1 MRWSAPVILM
11 IMNWVV
17 IGMTVS
23 LIDQFTI
30 TICQGEDMALALA
43 NRSALYARYKIY
55 VVGISYNQCFISIIY
70 MSCSHGGITSKLVKF
85 PAQAR

>member
-1 MRWSAPVILM
+1 M

-17 IGMTVS
+17 IEMAVT

-70 MSCSHGGITSKLVKF
+70 MSCSHGGIKSKLVKF